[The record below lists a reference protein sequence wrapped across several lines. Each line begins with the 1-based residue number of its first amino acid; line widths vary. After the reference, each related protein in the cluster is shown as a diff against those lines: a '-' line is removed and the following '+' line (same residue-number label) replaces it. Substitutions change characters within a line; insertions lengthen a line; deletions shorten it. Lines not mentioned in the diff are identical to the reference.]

1 MVACSYARRF
11 SFREN
16 APKLDDLLQDGLS
29 LVICGTAASK
39 ASAERKAYYAGRGN
53 KFWATLHEVGL
64 TDEVLRPEQYRQLF
78 RYGIGLTDV
87 AKTHAGGDREIP
99 KHTFDP
105 EALVA
110 KLREIKPRV
119 VCFNGK
125 EAAKRFFRI
134 RSVKLGK
141 YDSGHPDLPGITFF
155 VAPSTSGAAC
165 GSWDVS
171 KWHELVEILMALGHR
186 HHYVAGIKGASCGR

>member
-1 MVACSYARRF
+1 MVGCSFVDRF
-11 SFREN
+11 SVFEN
-16 APKLDDLLQDGLS
+16 MPKLDDLLQDGLP
-29 LVICGTAASK
+29 LVICGTAAGK
-39 ASAERKAYYAGRGN
+39 ASAERGAYYAGRGN

-64 TDEVLRPEQYRQLF
+64 TDDVLCPEEFRQLL

-99 KHTFDP
+99 KHAFDP

-134 RSVKLGK
+134 RNVKFGK
-141 YDSGHPDLPGITFF
+141 YEGGHPDLPGIMFF

-165 GSWDVS
+165 GSWSLS
-171 KWHELVEILMALGHR
+171 KWSELATIVKERNSDFGN
-186 HHYVAGIKGASCGR
+186 VDPG

>member
-1 MVACSYARRF
+1 MIRAQEGFVG
-11 SFREN
+11 EDN
-16 APKLDDLLQDGLS
+16 KLEDVLQDGLS
-29 LVICGTAASK
+29 LVICGTAAGK

-64 TDEVLRPEQYRQLF
+64 TDDVLCPEEFRQLL

-99 KHTFDP
+99 KHAFDP

-134 RSVKLGK
+134 RNVNIGK
-141 YDSGHPDLPGITFF
+141 YDGGHPDLPGIMFF

-165 GSWDVS
+165 GSWSLS
-171 KWHELVEILMALGHR
+171 KWSELATIVKERNSDFGN
-186 HHYVAGIKGASCGR
+186 VDPG